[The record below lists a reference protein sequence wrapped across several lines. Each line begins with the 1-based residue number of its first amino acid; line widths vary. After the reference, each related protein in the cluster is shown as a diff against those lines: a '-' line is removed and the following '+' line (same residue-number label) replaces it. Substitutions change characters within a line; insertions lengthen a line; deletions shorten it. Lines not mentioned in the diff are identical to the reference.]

1 MLPSPYTPSD
11 MPRVF
16 IGREREREELRD
28 TLARVIA
35 FGDMGGPLTI
45 VTGPR
50 GLGKTS
56 LLREVSA
63 NAEREGFVV
72 AWVAGVKHQ
81 AFMTDVIDQVSRSM
95 RRAGMGAEGRRKAKL
110 EALTLEV
117 GVGIAKVQAKLA
129 TAHKDPAPTGALL
142 GPVEDFLH
150 EASTSIR
157 ERGGAG
163 LLIVIDE
170 LHAPL
175 EPRTSG
181 SRAAEK
187 APLLDAAIL
196 LNVIQNM
203 SGDRARYPLAVLGAG
218 LPQTKTA
225 LTQAATFGERI
236 REIVL
241 TEFDSA
247 VSAAVLTE
255 AARPLS
261 VTWDPEAVAL
271 GVDNADGYPQALQ
284 LIGAETWK
292 VARPRMGDV
301 IRREHVEQSLP
312 QVAESMRSM
321 FLTRWNIATT
331 SERAFLRAMAEAEGE
346 FVSRA
351 AIAERLGV
359 ESTDLSMARSSL
371 IYKGIIEPAG
381 RGQLRFTIPGFDAFV
396 LDQ

>member
-1 MLPSPYTPSD
+1 

-35 FGDMGGPLTI
+35 FGDMGGPLTV

-72 AWVAGVKHQ
+72 AWIAGVKHQ

-95 RRAGMGAEGRRKAKL
+95 RRADMGAEGHRRAKL
-110 EALTLEV
+110 EALTVEV
-117 GVGIAKVQAKLA
+117 GIGIAKVQAKLA
-129 TAHKDPAPTGALL
+129 ATHEDAAPTGALL

-175 EPRTSG
+175 EPRTSS

-203 SGDRARYPLAVLGAG
+203 SGERARYPLAVLGAG

-236 REIVL
+236 REIVPRYSRRPPGRSALSGSPKRSRWASTTPMATRRRCSSSARRRGRSHDRAWETSSGGL
-241 TEFDSA
+241 TS
-247 VSAAVLTE
+247 
-255 AARPLS
+255 
-261 VTWDPEAVAL
+261 
-271 GVDNADGYPQALQ
+271 
-284 LIGAETWK
+284 
-292 VARPRMGDV
+292 
-301 IRREHVEQSLP
+301 
-312 QVAESMRSM
+312 
-321 FLTRWNIATT
+321 
-331 SERAFLRAMAEAEGE
+331 
-346 FVSRA
+346 SRA
-351 AIAERLGV
+351 CRR
-359 ESTDLSMARSSL
+359 SARRC
-371 IYKGIIEPAG
+371 G
-381 RGQLRFTIPGFDAFV
+381 RCS
-396 LDQ
+396 